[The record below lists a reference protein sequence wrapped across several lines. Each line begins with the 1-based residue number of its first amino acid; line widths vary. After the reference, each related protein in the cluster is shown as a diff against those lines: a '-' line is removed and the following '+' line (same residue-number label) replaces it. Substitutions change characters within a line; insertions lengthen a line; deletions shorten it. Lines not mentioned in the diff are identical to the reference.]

1 MRMWEIK
8 EKDREHYDD
17 DYRSYR
23 SKSIDEA
30 YECGY
35 EDGYRAA
42 MKEMEEN
49 EEHSY
54 RSMRGS
60 RSRR

>member
-8 EKDREHYDD
+8 EKAHQYDD
-17 DYRSYR
+17 DYRNYR
-23 SKSIDEA
+23 FKSVDEA
-30 YECGY
+30 YDCGY
-35 EDGYRAA
+35 EDGYKTA
-42 MKEMEEN
+42 MKEMEEE

-60 RSRR
+60 KYRR